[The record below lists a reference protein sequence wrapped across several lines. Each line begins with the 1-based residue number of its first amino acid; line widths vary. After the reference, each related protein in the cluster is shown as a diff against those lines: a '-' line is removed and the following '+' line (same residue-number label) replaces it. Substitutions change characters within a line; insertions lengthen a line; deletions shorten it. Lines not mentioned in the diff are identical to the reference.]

1 VEKNSIPTETLSI
14 LSDNIRSYDNYLA
27 NEKIGTIERKLSGKG
42 LHQWVNL
49 TVDLD
54 DVTDILLEPIR

>member
-1 VEKNSIPTETLSI
+1 MEKNSIPTETLSI